1 MANFASRISV
11 ESIVTIFTRQS
22 AVEFGFFDL
31 CQRKHVFLYD
41 YLFAYRFFRRKCDRK
56 TSRQRRLLSK
66 GKVRKFRHRR
76 WILLD
81 SKSLRVRVR

>member
-1 MANFASRISV
+1 MAHTDYRTLEATSPVLVMANFASRILV

-41 YLFAYRFFRRKCDRK
+41 YLFAYRFF
-56 TSRQRRLLSK
+56 SS
-66 GKVRKFRHRR
+66 
-76 WILLD
+76 
-81 SKSLRVRVR
+81 